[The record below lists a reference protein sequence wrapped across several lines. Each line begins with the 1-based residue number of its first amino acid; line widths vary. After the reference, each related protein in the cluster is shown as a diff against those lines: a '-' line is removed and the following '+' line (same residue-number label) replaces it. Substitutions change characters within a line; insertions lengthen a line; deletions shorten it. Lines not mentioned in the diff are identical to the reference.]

1 MSDPTDPAN
10 EVFNYGTPHPAVKDW
25 IDNGSITLR
34 STSEQALDSL
44 IEASGDGA
52 ERRAKLQKFFTQ
64 NREVFESSMNL
75 YLEESVKRNRDALNG
90 PPLWP
95 GLWKQIDDAHR
106 MLAEAI
112 GAYEVGS
119 SSGKNSIAS
128 GPVG

>member
-1 MSDPTDPAN
+1 
-10 EVFNYGTPHPAVKDW
+10 VKDW

-34 STSEQALDSL
+34 STSEQAMDSM
-44 IEASGDGA
+44 IDASGDGE
-52 ERRAKLQKFFTQ
+52 ERRSRLQGFFTQ
-64 NREVFESSMNL
+64 NREVFESSMAL
-75 YLEESVKRNRDALNG
+75 YLEESVQRNPDVLNG

-112 GAYEVGS
+112 RTYEVGS
-119 SSGKNSIAS
+119 SARKNTSTS